1 MSRDGGVE
9 TWSTRIEEPGR
20 LPAACADMVAEAFPD
35 FPYCVRAPASRGM
48 RGFEPETFLCQAL
61 SRVLVIK
68 KRRSGYEKR
77 LFELAD
83 VDVLETAT
91 TLLASRMSFYL
102 RGGDRVSLLYNTV
115 SSYFFVPMIA
125 AFRRYRAREAPPER
139 RLRSIE
145 PDPFADLLRID
156 YKYHSYAV
164 EVMNDDELAA
174 RFYHPETPVP
184 RFLDSSRIISS
195 YILTLAPSMFY
206 GISEEPPFRP
216 KRMAEYSDMTRYVPL
231 DLRPVFVDGGAPPGE
246 ERYRMLEL
254 RSGGAR
260 FRYPLA
266 AGEAP
271 RFEKFE
277 EAVRNAAAAERSA
290 AS

>member
-1 MSRDGGVE
+1 MSRDGSVE
-9 TWSTRIEEPGR
+9 TWSTRVEEPGR
-20 LPAACADMVAEAFPD
+20 LPAACADMVAEVFPD

-48 RGFEPETFLCQAL
+48 RGSEPETFLCRAL

-77 LFELAD
+77 LFDFAD

-91 TLLASRMSFYL
+91 TLLASRMTFHLS
-102 RGGDRVSLLYNTV
+102 GGGRESLLYNTV
-115 SSYFFVPMIA
+115 SAYLFDPMIDV
-125 AFRRYRAREAPPER
+125 FRRHRASEAPQER
-139 RLRSIE
+139 RVRSIR
-145 PDPFADLLRID
+145 PDPFADLILTD

-195 YILTLAPSMFY
+195 YILTLSPSMLY
-206 GISEEPPFRP
+206 GISEEPPFRS
-216 KRMAEYSDMTRYVPL
+216 KRMAEYSHMTRYVPL
-231 DLRPVFVDGGAPPGE
+231 DSGVGFDFSSVEKE
-246 ERYRMLEL
+246 ERYRMVEL
-254 RSGGAR
+254 RAGSAR

-266 AGEAP
+266 GSEAS
-271 RFEKFE
+271 RFARFE
-277 EAVRNAAAAERSA
+277 EAVRDAAAR
-290 AS
+290 

>member
-1 MSRDGGVE
+1 MSRDGSVE
-9 TWSTRIEEPGR
+9 TWSSRFEEPG
-20 LPAACADMVAEAFPD
+20 LMPAACADMVAEAFPD

-48 RGFEPETFLCQAL
+48 RGSEPETFLCQAL

-83 VDVLETAT
+83 VDALETAT

-125 AFRRYRAREAPPER
+125 AFRRYRALEAPPER
-139 RLRSIE
+139 RVRSIR
-145 PDPFADLLRID
+145 PDPFADLVRTD

-164 EVMNDDELAA
+164 EVMGDDELAA

-195 YILTLAPSMFY
+195 YILTLSPSMFY
-206 GISEEPPFRP
+206 GISEEPPFRS
-216 KRMAEYSDMTRYVPL
+216 KRMAEYSHMTRYVPL
-231 DLRPVFVDGGAPPGE
+231 DAGVRFEYVPLADER
-246 ERYRMLEL
+246 RYRMLEL

-266 AGEAP
+266 AGEAE
-271 RFEKFE
+271 RFDRFE

-290 AS
+290 AT